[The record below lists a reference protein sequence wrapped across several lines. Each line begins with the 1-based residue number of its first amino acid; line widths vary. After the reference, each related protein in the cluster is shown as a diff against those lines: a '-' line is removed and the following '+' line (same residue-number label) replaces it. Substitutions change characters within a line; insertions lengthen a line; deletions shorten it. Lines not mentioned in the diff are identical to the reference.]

1 MNKKVLEAWKSIQ
14 SAYSTAKTETEFEA
28 ARKLQHEFQDNMTPE
43 ELKEFNDLL
52 IADTHDLL
60 AEGDDMISDSIRE
73 KMGELPEM
81 ISMAYIAKNYFGKS
95 NSWLSQRLNGSKVN
109 GKRARFNAKEVQ
121 QLQDALHDIG
131 NRLLSVAF

>member
-1 MNKKVLEAWKSIQ
+1 MNNKVTNAWKNIQ
-14 SAYSTAKTETEFEA
+14 SAYSTAKTESELEA
-28 ARKLQHEFQDNMTPE
+28 ARKLQHELQDNMSPD

-52 IADTHDLL
+52 ISDTHDLL
-60 AEGDDMISDSIRE
+60 AEGDAMISDGIRE
-73 KMGELPEM
+73 KMGEIPEM

-109 GKRARFNAKEVQ
+109 GKRARFSVEEVQ

-131 NRLLSVAF
+131 NRLLAVAF